1 MANYRFIQCD
11 VFTREP
17 FAGNPL
23 AVFPEAAGLTDEQ
36 MMRIARE
43 MNLSETVFVLEP
55 DASKQQSAKNEQ
67 QTVNGEQQSA
77 KSEEQSAKSQRQT
90 VNSEQQTVN
99 GQQQTVN
106 GEQENDAQKKTV
118 EHQVAS
124 KDANPQSAISN
135 PQSPSPLRRLRIFTP
150 AREIPF
156 AGHPIVGTWNVLARE
171 GIVSPPDGGN
181 GSTRIHHEI
190 GIGILPVDIEFENG
204 EPSQVVMTQGEFH
217 IAGEVDDSNE
227 QAEIARA
234 LGLARE
240 DLDETLPIQIISTG
254 LSFLAVPVRAISD
267 LRRCKV
273 NSSLLSEIYVRAGGT
288 GCLVF
293 SRETLDIG
301 DSRAHARMFAPAD
314 NIPEDPA
321 TGSACGA
328 LAGYLVHHGACGVEP
343 EDGKYK
349 FVIEQGD
356 FIHRASRLN
365 AEVTG
370 KVGAVEQVR
379 LGGPSVVVAR
389 GEVFV

>member
-1 MANYRFIQCD
+1 MATYRFIQCD
-11 VFTREP
+11 VFTSEP
-17 FAGNPL
+17 FAGNSL

-36 MMRIARE
+36 MMKIARE

-55 DASKQQSAKNEQ
+55 GGKAVSAK
-67 QTVNGEQQSA
+67 G
-77 KSEEQSAKSQRQT
+77 EEQSP
-90 VNSEQQTVN
+90 E
-99 GQQQTVN
+99 
-106 GEQENDAQKKTV
+106 
-118 EHQVAS
+118 
-124 KDANPQSAISN
+124 SN
-135 PQSPSPLRRLRIFTP
+135 PQSPLRRLRIFTP

-156 AGHPIVGTWNVLARE
+156 AGHPIVGTWNILARE
-171 GIVSPPDGGN
+171 GVVPPPESGTGAV
-181 GSTRIHHEI
+181 RIHHEV

-204 EPSQVVMTQGEFH
+204 EPSQVVMTQGEFQ
-217 IAGEVDDSNE
+217 IVSEIDDGNE
-227 QAEIARA
+227 QAEIARS

-254 LSFLAVPVRAISD
+254 LSFLAVPVRSISD

-273 NSSLLSEIYVRAGGT
+273 NTSLLGELYTRAGGT

-328 LAGYLVHHGACGVEP
+328 LSGYLVHHGASGVEP
-343 EDGKYK
+343 QDGKYR

-356 FIHRASRLN
+356 FIHRPSRIN

-370 KVGAVEQVR
+370 ATGAVEQVR
-379 LGGPSVVVAR
+379 IGGPSVVVAE
-389 GEVFV
+389 GKVFVD